1 MPQSEHLSNSETVS
15 LSKAEKTRLHILE
28 QAAALFNQQGYAGT
42 SMADI
47 MAATGLKKGGLYN
60 HFESKEDIALQAF
73 DFAIAKLQRN
83 FAKGLV
89 GQLSAIDRLCV
100 FVTVFERHAQD
111 PPVPGGC
118 PILNTAVE
126 SDDTH
131 PALRLRAQQALE
143 IWHRW
148 VCKTV
153 QRGIDQGELRASV
166 DPDAVATLLIST
178 LEGAIMMS
186 RLYGSDRY
194 MNQVMGYLSEYVEG
208 LRSSN

>member
-1 MPQSEHLSNSETVS
+1 M
-15 LSKAEKTRLHILE
+15 E
-28 QAAALFNQQGYAGT
+28 QAAALFNQRGYAGT
-42 SMADI
+42 SIADI

-89 GQLSAIDRLCV
+89 GQQSAVERLRV

-143 IWHRW
+143 TWHHW
-148 VCKTV
+148 VRKTV
-153 QRGIDQGELRASV
+153 QRGIDKRELRASV
-166 DPDAVATLLIST
+166 DPEAVATLLIST
-178 LEGAIMMS
+178 LEGGIMMS

-194 MNQVMGYLSEYVEG
+194 MNQVMVYLSDYVEG
-208 LRSSN
+208 LRSQK